1 MKDLREILSNNLKIL
16 MALSADCKSQSAL
29 AKRSQVAQ
37 TTIGNYINQNY
48 PGYPNLEKVEMLAK
62 SFGLEAWNLLHHTM
76 GNTEISA
83 TEIALYRRMKS
94 TFKELGVQLPNTQLS
109 DNEPQLI
116 SGDRRR
122 TDRRH
127 KQ

>member
-62 SFGLEAWNLLHHTM
+62 AFGLEAWNLIHHTM

-83 TEIALYRRMKS
+83 NEVALYRRMRS
-94 TFKELGVQLPNTQLS
+94 TFKELGVQLPSTNLNH
-109 DNEPQLI
+109 DEPQLI
-116 SGDRRR
+116 NGDRRR

-127 KQ
+127 K